1 MSEDNNILRIV
12 ELEYKAGSFTLGP
25 VSLNV
30 KEGDYVAL
38 SGPSGSGKS
47 MLLELIAGLRI
58 ANKGKIFLQG
68 EDISFFSPSERSV
81 GLLFQDYALFPHLS
95 VFENIAYPL
104 KNHSFAKPQIK
115 DRVEELAGYF
125 SLTPLMGRDTNSLSG
140 GEKQRVALARAIAY
154 KPKLL
159 LLDEPLSALDEELR
173 ESSKEVLR
181 QLKSSGQTILHV
193 THNKDEVEGLATAG
207 ISMYQGFIR
216 SVF

>member
-1 MSEDNNILRIV
+1 MSKENNILRIE
-12 ELEYKAGSFTLGP
+12 ELEHKADSFTLGP
-25 VSLNV
+25 VSLSVN
-30 KEGDYVAL
+30 EGDYVAL

-58 ANKGKIFLQG
+58 ADKGKIFLQG
-68 EDISFFSPSERSV
+68 EDISFVLPSKRSV

-104 KNHSFAKPQIK
+104 KNHSFVKHQIQE
-115 DRVEELAGYF
+115 RVEELAGYF
-125 SLTPLMGRDTNSLSG
+125 SLTHLMSRDTNSLSG

-154 KPKLL
+154 KPRVL

-193 THNKDEVEGLATAG
+193 THNKDEVEGLATTR